1 MIIMGKICVYCVKY
15 VTTTQK
21 NALKT
26 RAVRFTCPMNILV
39 KVRAEGKREII
50 KFTNFVK
57 NAEISRWNV
66 YFVFKLHNKTLH
78 LTFSLVLSYVLKK
91 WNNMKIWQKHFY
103 LIEKARK
110 SWPTLSLFS
119 GFGMWPIRM
128 SWTSH
133 VVKAESQTSQASGF
147 GTR

>member
-26 RAVRFTCPMNILV
+26 RAARFTCPMNILV

-57 NAEISRWNV
+57 NAEISR
-66 YFVFKLHNKTLH
+66 
-78 LTFSLVLSYVLKK
+78 
-91 WNNMKIWQKHFY
+91 
-103 LIEKARK
+103 
-110 SWPTLSLFS
+110 
-119 GFGMWPIRM
+119 
-128 SWTSH
+128 
-133 VVKAESQTSQASGF
+133 
-147 GTR
+147 